1 MSLPTFLI
9 IGNKSGNTNQKMSRV
24 TASGNASIQQ
34 GQNSMFNYR

>member
-9 IGNKSGNTNQKMSRV
+9 IVNRSGNTIQNMSGV

-34 GQNSMFNYR
+34 GQNSMLNY